1 MLDDLSYEVREEAFC
16 VAPMRT
22 GFLLRNRKW
31 AFIQY
36 GEKLPAQL
44 KGGFEHG
51 RNGIELFNMEQ
62 DPQQFTNLANT
73 LKYGPVVKSF
83 RKKLENKLISIRKND
98 LH

>member
-36 GEKLPAQL
+36 GESSAQL

-62 DPQQFTNLANT
+62 DPQQFTNLVILYNT
-73 LKYGPVVKSF
+73 
-83 RKKLENKLISIRKND
+83 D
-98 LH
+98 LLSNPSEKTGK